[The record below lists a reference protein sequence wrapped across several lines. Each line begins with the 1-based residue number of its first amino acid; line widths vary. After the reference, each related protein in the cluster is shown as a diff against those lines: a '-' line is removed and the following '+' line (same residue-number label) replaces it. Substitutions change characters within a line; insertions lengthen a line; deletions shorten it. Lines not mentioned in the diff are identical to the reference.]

1 MVQLHSPHFINM
13 LEASFSPS
21 DTLQQPVEIRTIRPD
36 DNRALAAIIRE
47 TLEEF
52 GANHAG
58 TVYFDKTTD
67 ALYELFG
74 QPCAQYFVAV
84 VDGEVVGGAGIYPT
98 DGLPEGCCELVKMYL
113 LPQARGN
120 GIGQLLIDKCIETA
134 EHFGFDKMYLETMP
148 ELKKAIAV
156 YEKYGFHQLKAP
168 LGNTG
173 HFGCDIWMIKDL

>member
-1 MVQLHSPHFINM
+1 M

-21 DTLQQPVEIRTIRPD
+21 GLPSEQVEIRTIRPD
-36 DNRALAAIIRE
+36 DNQVLAGIIRD

-52 GANHAG
+52 GANHPG

-84 VDGEVVGGAGIYPT
+84 LDGEVVGGAGIYPT
-98 DGLPEGCCELVKMYL
+98 SGLPEGCCELVKMYL
-113 LPQARGN
+113 LPQARGT
-120 GIGQLLIDKCIETA
+120 GIGQQLIEKCIETA
-134 EHFGFDKMYLETMP
+134 GHFGFEKMYLETMP
-148 ELKKAIAV
+148 ELKKAISI
-156 YEKYGFHQLKAP
+156 YEKAGFKLLKAP

-173 HFGCDIWMIKDL
+173 HFGCDIWMLKDL

>member
-1 MVQLHSPHFINM
+1 MVQLHSPQFFNL

-21 DTLQQPVEIRTIRPD
+21 DHVMEPVEIRAIRPD
-36 DNRALAAIIRE
+36 DNEALASVIRN

-52 GANHAG
+52 GANHPG
-58 TVYFDKTTD
+58 TVYFDKTTY

-84 VDGEVVGGAGIYPT
+84 IDNEIVGGAGIYPT
-98 DGLPEGCCELVKMYL
+98 SGLPAGCCELVKMYL
-113 LPQARGN
+113 RPEGRGK

-134 EHFGFDKMYLETMP
+134 GHFGFDKMYLETMP
-148 ELKKAIAV
+148 ELKKAVSI
-156 YEKYGFHQLKAP
+156 YERYGFTQLKAP

-173 HFGCDIWMIKDL
+173 HFGCDIWMLKDL